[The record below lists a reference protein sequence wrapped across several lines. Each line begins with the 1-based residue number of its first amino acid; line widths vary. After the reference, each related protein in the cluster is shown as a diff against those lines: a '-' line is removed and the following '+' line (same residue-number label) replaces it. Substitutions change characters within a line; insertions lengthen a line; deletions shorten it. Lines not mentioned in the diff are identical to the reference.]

1 VNADGR
7 TYDELLAAME
17 KALTEVNGPTDPTDA
32 QWDKPSD
39 TLRRMAGAPMM
50 AGMREC
56 DACLHRHPRGD
67 TCGYPLSQQPVHV
80 CRCAS

>member
-1 VNADGR
+1 MTADGR
-7 TYDELLAAME
+7 
-17 KALTEVNGPTDPTDA
+17 PTDA

-56 DACLHRHPRGD
+56 ELCHHRHPRD
-67 TCGYPLSQQPVHV
+67 ERCGYPTDGRRACGCES
-80 CRCAS
+80 

>member
-1 VNADGR
+1 
-7 TYDELLAAME
+7 MS
-17 KALTEVNGPTDPTDA
+17 A

-56 DACLHRHPRGD
+56 DKCDHRHAVG
-67 TCGYPLSQQPVHV
+67 TFCGYPEGERWA
-80 CRCAS
+80 CRCES

>member
-1 VNADGR
+1 MTTDGR
-7 TYDELLAAME
+7 DPAS
-17 KALTEVNGPTDPTDA
+17 TDAA

-56 DACLHRHPRGD
+56 DECDHRHAVG
-67 TCGYPLSQQPVHV
+67 TFCGYPEGERWA
-80 CRCAS
+80 CRCES

>member
-1 VNADGR
+1 MS
-7 TYDELLAAME
+7 E
-17 KALTEVNGPTDPTDA
+17 

-56 DACLHRHPRGD
+56 ELCHHRHPRSEV
-67 TCGYPLSQQPVHV
+67 CAYPTDGKRV
-80 CRCAS
+80 CRCES

>member
-1 VNADGR
+1 MS
-7 TYDELLAAME
+7 E
-17 KALTEVNGPTDPTDA
+17 

-39 TLRRMAGAPMM
+39 GLRRMAGAPMM

-56 DACLHRHPRGD
+56 EACLHRHPRGE

-80 CRCAS
+80 CRCES